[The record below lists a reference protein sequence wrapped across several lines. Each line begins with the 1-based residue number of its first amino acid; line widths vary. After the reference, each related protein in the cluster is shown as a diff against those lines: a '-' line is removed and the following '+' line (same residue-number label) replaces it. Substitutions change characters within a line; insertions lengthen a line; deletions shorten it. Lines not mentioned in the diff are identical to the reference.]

1 MIKRRR
7 KFYAN
12 FSYAPSVSCPIIR
25 GHSGGRGSDWIVAEI
40 TGKRKPKFFGGWRVQ
55 DLLENSRPCGAVV
68 GLRAEPRSWS
78 WLNDR
83 RAELKVPQS
92 YNKTEMALGLL
103 LKWNRLTW
111 KLGDMAYNSSE
122 TEKMMWHVYMLRKL
136 LLVGCS
142 NIDIIDVPF
151 KFFTCFFQILYI
163 SNYLAKGM
171 YTARRLLG
179 RLVEKR
185 SVR

>member
-1 MIKRRR
+1 MDESFSIGNSEVTHQWNPYEPTIPEYDANNYNGSGQSTMIKRRR

-25 GHSGGRGSDWIVAEI
+25 GDSGGRGSDCIVAGI

-122 TEKMMWHVYMLRKL
+122 TEKR
-136 LLVGCS
+136 
-142 NIDIIDVPF
+142 N
-151 KFFTCFFQILYI
+151 
-163 SNYLAKGM
+163 
-171 YTARRLLG
+171 
-179 RLVEKR
+179 
-185 SVR
+185 